1 MSKLLWTISIVSAG
15 TASESERLNRD
26 CILMNLPLAPI
37 LALSLQGHRLNLK
50 PSLLIW
56 ELHCP
61 GAGRASVV
69 KWINNR
75 EQLNQQAGK
84 HTQLLLIWP
93 WSWGGLD
100 TVWNPHGVAREWSGV
115 KCVRRWWWAPCLR
128 KKWVTWDIGDCPQ
141 PPLLQ

>member
-1 MSKLLWTISIVSAG
+1 
-15 TASESERLNRD
+15 
-26 CILMNLPLAPI
+26 MNLPLAPI

-69 KWINNR
+69 KRINNR

-84 HTQLLLIWP
+84 HTQLPLIWP

-100 TVWNPHGVAREWSGV
+100 TVWEQEQGGQSEVMLSMCGGGSRVRSG
-115 KCVRRWWWAPCLR
+115 
-128 KKWVTWDIGDCPQ
+128 
-141 PPLLQ
+141 

>member
-1 MSKLLWTISIVSAG
+1 
-15 TASESERLNRD
+15 
-26 CILMNLPLAPI
+26 MNLPLAPI

-84 HTQLLLIWP
+84 NTQLLLIWP

-100 TVWNPHGVAREWSGV
+100 TVWNPQGWLESKVELSVCGGGGGLRV
-115 KCVRRWWWAPCLR
+115 CVRS
-128 KKWVTWDIGDCPQ
+128 G
-141 PPLLQ
+141 